1 MLCLQKSRRWNWL
14 FPAIGWYCLCAVLMQ
29 VMSVWWLLTALYCS
43 SCQRLH
49 ANNPHSPS
57 YSCAGLCYMG
67 TVPEKWWKRF
77 KTPLTLYYP
86 AFFFFFFL
94 DAPVLWMLTDS
105 GSVPLPALTKH
116 LSEGGRKAFQPS
128 TPLSPWECG
137 SRDGTWHGGG
147 MGKWGFL

>member
-1 MLCLQKSRRWNWL
+1 MQITSTA
-14 FPAIGWYCLCAVLMQ
+14 PVIAVLG
-29 VMSVWWLLTALYCS
+29 SVTWALS
-43 SCQRLH
+43 LRNGGSGSR
-49 ANNPHSPS
+49 PPSHSIIQ
-57 YSCAGLCYMG
+57 L
-67 TVPEKWWKRF
+67 
-77 KTPLTLYYP
+77 
-86 AFFFFFFL
+86 FFFL